1 MSLKSN
7 TGMGRKSKKQR
18 YALYIATAAVI
29 AGLYTIA
36 TLLIQPLA
44 FGPVQFRISEAL
56 TILPVFTP
64 VARPG
69 LFIGCVLSNAV
80 GVATGANVLGALDI
94 VIGSSAT
101 LAAAV
106 LSYFLRDIKF
116 RILPHGIK
124 IPLLATIPPVVVN
137 AFVIGP
143 ELAFV
148 DSASL
153 WLNILF
159 VALGQL
165 APCVILGSLLY
176 VGIVKS
182 KADRFI
188 AA

>member
-64 VARPG
+64 VAIPG

-137 AFVIGP
+137 AFV
-143 ELAFV
+143 

>member
-1 MSLKSN
+1 MFLKLN
-7 TGMGRKSKKQR
+7 KKKGQR
-18 YALYIATAAVI
+18 YAFYIATAAVV

-64 VARPG
+64 AAIPG
-69 LFIGCVLSNAV
+69 LFIGCVLSNSV
-80 GVATGANVLGALDI
+80 GVATGANILGALDI
-94 VIGSSAT
+94 IIGSAAT
-101 LAAAV
+101 LAAAFI
-106 LSYFLRDIKF
+106 SYFLRDIKF

-124 IPLLATIPPVVVN
+124 IPFFATIPPVVIN
-137 AFVIGP
+137 ALVIGA

-153 WLNILF
+153 WVNILF

-165 APCVILGSLLY
+165 APCMIFGSLLY
-176 VGIVKS
+176 IGIVKS
-182 KADRFI
+182 KADRLI